1 MASSIQSIAPA
12 VSGHLMQTGVP
23 GLDIILGGGFLRGNS
38 ILLRGTPGAGKSAL
52 GMHLIA
58 NGALQFDEP
67 AIILSF
73 EQFSEHLYR
82 DALSFGWDFHALE
95 AQGRLRVIFARRD
108 DLYSSFAEKESVAI
122 TQITDSTIDLRAQR
136 VLIDSAS
143 QFWRIPLPQE
153 EQRKIFFEFVMKLKG
168 LGLTPILTS
177 EAIGGHEDSFGPE
190 EFAMDTILTL
200 DHGPAPYMGGH
211 RTRTLE
217 VVKTR
222 GQESIEGRHPFRIF
236 SSGVRVS
243 PCLHLEP
250 PTVDEEGCPTGRR
263 QTGVDDLDA
272 LLKGGFQAG
281 TMTMIA
287 GMTGTGKTTLAA
299 HFIAAGLKNDEA
311 GVYVS
316 LHERPG
322 QLTRN
327 MDRRGLE
334 FTRNT
339 EAGRL
344 TTIHAA
350 ATGLQPI
357 EFRHTLEE
365 VIRTKGATRVVID
378 GLRDLLLGA
387 VSESERE
394 YTLSLYNQL
403 FTKYGV
409 TVVCTWRVDD
419 IAGMSSLASIPHASD
434 FDNIL
439 YVGLVELQSRL
450 RKVISVFKTR
460 GEAAESDLRELIITP
475 EDLRISDLFTGLSGI
490 LMGSASGYVPEAG
503 QEILAPLMR
512 IRDFVNEAQV
522 STPEAAQLVIEN
534 LRSEFNVLAQKIRRH
549 LNLGEEP
556 TQH

>member
-1 MASSIQSIAPA
+1 MTSMIHSIAPA
-12 VSGHLMQTGVP
+12 PAGHRMQTGVA
-23 GLDIILGGGFLRGNS
+23 GLDTILDGGFLRGNS

-52 GMHLIA
+52 GMNLIA

-67 AIILSF
+67 GIILSF

-82 DALSFGWDFHALE
+82 DAQSFGWDFRALE
-95 AQGRLRVIFARRD
+95 AEGKLRVHFVRRD
-108 DLYSSFAEKESVAI
+108 DLYSSFAEKESMAV
-122 TQITDSTIDLRAQR
+122 TLITDSTIDLRAQR
-136 VLIDSAS
+136 VLVDSAS

-168 LGLTPILTS
+168 LGLTPIFTS
-177 EAIGGHEDSFGPE
+177 EATGNHEDSFGPE
-190 EFAMDTILTL
+190 EFAIDTILTL
-200 DHGPAPYMGGH
+200 DHGPAAYMGGH

-217 VVKTR
+217 VVKSR
-222 GQESIEGRHPFRIF
+222 GQDAIEGRHPFRIY
-236 SSGVRVS
+236 SHGIQVS

-250 PTVDEEGCPTGRR
+250 PTADEESCPAGRR
-263 QTGVDDLDA
+263 ETGVDDLDA
-272 LLKGGFQAG
+272 LLKGGLQGG

-299 HFIAAGLKNDEA
+299 HFIAAGLKQKEA
-311 GVYVS
+311 GIYVS

-334 FTRNT
+334 FTKNA

-365 VIRTKGATRVVID
+365 IIRSTGATRLVID
-378 GLRDLLLGA
+378 GLRDLLMGA
-387 VSESERE
+387 LSESERE

-403 FTKYGV
+403 FTRYGV

-419 IAGMSSLASIPHASD
+419 IAGMSSLAAIPHASD
-434 FDNIL
+434 FDNIF

-460 GEAAESDLRELIITP
+460 GEPAESDLRELVITP
-475 EDLRISDLFTGLSGI
+475 SEIRISDLFTGLSGI

-512 IRDFVNEAQV
+512 IRDFVNQAEV
-522 STPEAAQLVIEN
+522 STPESARIVMDN
-534 LRSEFNVLAQKIRRH
+534 LRSEFNVLAQKIRHH
-549 LNLGEEP
+549 LRLGEDP
-556 TQH
+556 TEH